1 MIFKRLLLAL
11 TAAAAFAAGAGVGV
25 VALAFALYALVEP
38 KLGRA
43 GAAATVAA
51 ATMAIMVLAGF
62 ALAAAG
68 RRKPARPAASAPG
81 GLVERAFEFVRRK
94 PVVAAS
100 AAVGV
105 GLMAVRNPKY
115 LGEALRAFF
124 DGKPPGK

>member
-1 MIFKRLLLAL
+1 MIFRRLLLAL
-11 TAAAAFAAGAGVGV
+11 TALAAFAAGSAVLV

-43 GAAATVAA
+43 GAAAAVAA
-51 ATMAIMVLAGF
+51 TTTATMILSGLVLG
-62 ALAAAG
+62 
-68 RRKPARPAASAPG
+68 AASRRRPSRAAVATAG
-81 GLVERAFEFVRRK
+81 SVLERAFDFVKRK

-100 AAVGV
+100 AAIGV

-124 DGKPPGK
+124 DGKTPPK